1 MSIEDDTLDE
11 LVKALKRVD
20 NKALAV
26 QIKKGESYL
35 DYLSRER
42 QKHFE
47 HIQDLKSIL
56 ELRIRFSVEEEE
68 ARKILEKKNIFNFDF
83 LIFSFPIYCRIMA
96 NQLQIQNKINNGLKR
111 ILGSF
116 RQYKLVDTIEEG
128 DILLAFYENDPE
140 YFDVIFIDD
149 EVKNAVKNSENTI
162 VICLS

>member
-68 ARKILEKKNIFNFDF
+68 ARKILEKK
-83 LIFSFPIYCRIMA
+83 
-96 NQLQIQNKINNGLKR
+96 KK
-111 ILGSF
+111 
-116 RQYKLVDTIEEG
+116 
-128 DILLAFYENDPE
+128 
-140 YFDVIFIDD
+140 
-149 EVKNAVKNSENTI
+149 KN
-162 VICLS
+162 